1 MFKNVAGQKV
11 TLLAIDT
18 ATNLP
23 KTGDSANITA
33 YVSKDDGAVTVLT
46 DTTATEKD
54 ATNAPGLYDFDVS
67 QTESNADK
75 LVFSA
80 KSSTSGIRLVP
91 VTVYTRPNYLSSLS
105 IDSSGR
111 VDVAKIAGTAQ
122 TARDIGAS
130 VLISSGTGTGQIS
143 VTSGVISANVT
154 QYGGSAGTFASG
166 RPEVN
171 ATHWGGTAV
180 ASATVRANAI
190 QFGSQTVTASAGVTV
205 GAFVGNATAALSVD
219 ASGRVTVGS
228 NADKTGYSLSQSF
241 PTNFSSLAISGAG
254 KVTVGT
260 NDDKTGYALTQTF
273 PTNFSSLAITVGG
286 AVTVGTNSDKT
297 GYSLTQAFP
306 TNFSSLAITAAGK
319 VTVGTNDDKTGYSLS
334 QSFPSNF
341 ASLVISAGGVVSAD
355 AVAISGDTVAA
366 DNLELAADGTG
377 YNLGGGSIV
386 AASVTGAVGSV
397 TGAVGS
403 VTGNVGGN
411 VTGSVGSVV
420 GNVGGN
426 VSGNVA
432 GSVNSVTSTVT
443 ANVTQFG
450 GTNGTFSAGRP
461 EVNATHWGGTAVGS
475 AAVRANAIQF
485 AGQTITCSAGVT
497 IGVYVGGTGAAALE
511 ATSQSVK
518 GVTDKLD
525 TAMELD
531 STAYRFTTN
540 ALEQA
545 PSGGGGSTD
554 WTADERTVI
563 RAIFGI
569 PGSGTTPADPTTG
582 ILDTIRDKVDAAKA
596 VVDGIATNV
605 GTPVDL
611 GVGATLFA
619 NQQEIH
625 NDVNVGVSRIG
636 TPTNLGSGASLADNL
651 VDIESQTDDI
661 GSAGAGLTAITN
673 VLGSPAGASVSA
685 DIAAVKSDTNTLLGR
700 ITSTLF
706 SGITYLSRWLAIGY
720 GKTADS
726 TTLAE
731 VNATTAGASYDNTT
745 DSPQAIRDRGDL
757 SWATATGFSTHSAAD
772 VWAVGTR
779 TITGGTITTY
789 TGNTPQT
796 GDAHAYLTSNVGTNG
811 ANLTAADDAVL
822 SAVGALSIPTAGAIA
837 DAVWDEAIS
846 GHLTAGTTGAKL
858 NSLSAGGDATAA
870 NQTIIITHLTD
881 IKGSG
886 FSSSTDTLEKIR
898 DALPVST
905 GAGAYTLTVTV
916 NDGTTALQN
925 ATVRL
930 SEGANAFAGLTN
942 ASGVVAFSLDAA
954 TYDVAITKDGY
965 SFNPTTKVV
974 AGSGSQT
981 YSMTAVVITPSA
993 DPLKCVATMTC
1004 FNNLTN
1010 DDSAARVWL
1019 QQTSVPTGDDGHV
1032 FDGKKVKLTPNSDG
1046 EITVTL
1052 WRGAGYK
1059 IWRGS
1064 SEDDAV
1070 EFTAASAATMS
1081 LDSVLGKD

>member
-1 MFKNVAGQKV
+1 MFKNVAGQKI

-33 YVSKDDGAVTVLT
+33 YVSKDDGAVTTLT
-46 DTTATEKD
+46 DTTAAELD
-54 ATNAPGLYDFDVS
+54 ATNAPGLYAFDVS

-75 LVFSA
+75 LIFSG
-80 KSSTSGIRLVP
+80 KSSTSGIRIIP
-91 VTVYTRPNYLSSLS
+91 VAIYTRPNYFSTLS

-111 VDVAKIAGTAQ
+111 VDVAKIGGTSQ

-130 VLISSGTGTGQIS
+130 VLLSSGTGTGQVS
-143 VTSGVISANVT
+143 LSSGA
-154 QYGGSAGTFASG
+154 
-166 RPEVN
+166 
-171 ATHWGGTAV
+171 
-180 ASATVRANAI
+180 
-190 QFGSQTVTASAGVTV
+190 VTV
-205 GAFVGNATAALSVD
+205 GTN
-219 ASGRVTVGS
+219 
-228 NADKTGYSLSQSF
+228 NDKTGYSLSQSF
-241 PTNFSSLAISGAG
+241 PTNFSSLAITAGGVVSADAVQISGDSTAANNLEAALDGTGGVTITAALTGAITGNITGSLSGSVGSVSGAVG
-254 KVTVGT
+254 SVTGNVGG
-260 NDDKTGYALTQTF
+260 NVVGNVGGNVSGSVGSISGVTF
-273 PTNFSSLAITVGG
+273 PTNFSAMAITAGG
-286 AVTVGTNSDKT
+286 IVDADIETIKGQTVTCSAGVTVG
-297 GYSLTQAFP
+297 AFVG
-306 TNFSSLAITAAGK
+306 NATAALTVSASGK
-319 VTVGTNDDKTGYSLS
+319 VTVGTNDDKTGYSLT

-341 ASLVISAGGVVSAD
+341 SSLVISVGGVVSAD
-355 AVAISGDTVAA
+355 AVAISGDSGAA
-366 DNLELAADGTG
+366 DSLEAALDGTG
-377 YNLGGGSIV
+377 GVTITAGLTGNVTGNLSGSVGSVSGNVGGNVSGNVTGSV
-386 AASVTGAVGSV
+386 ASVIGNVGGNVVGSVASVVGAVGSVTGNVGGNLVGNVNGNVVGSVASVAGAVGSV

-411 VTGSVGSVV
+411 VVGSVGSVS
-420 GNVGGN
+420 
-426 VSGNVA
+426 SG
-432 GSVNSVTSTVT
+432 VTLANGAITSAKFDSST
-443 ANVTQFG
+443 AFPLA
-450 GTNGTFSAGRP
+450 SADSG
-461 EVNATHWGGTAVGS
+461 ATAV
-475 AAVRANAIQF
+475 AR
-485 AGQTITCSAGVT
+485 
-497 IGVYVGGTGAAALE
+497 TGADGDTLE
-511 ATSQSVK
+511 TLSDQID
-518 GVTDKLD
+518 GV
-525 TAMELD
+525 
-531 STAYRFTTN
+531 
-540 ALEQA
+540 
-545 PSGGGGSTD
+545 SGGGGGTD
-554 WTADERTVI
+554 WTADEKTVI
-563 RAIFGI
+563 KAVLGI
-569 PGSGTTPADPTTG
+569 PVSGTTPADPTTG
-582 ILDTIRDKVDAAKA
+582 ILDTIRD
-596 VVDGIATNV
+596 NV
-605 GTPVDL
+605 GTAL
-611 GVGATLFA
+611 T
-619 NQQEIH
+619 
-625 NDVNVGVSRIG
+625 RIG
-636 TPTNLGSGASLADNL
+636 TPTDLGQGATIADGIVELHN
-651 VDIESQTDDI
+651 D
-661 GSAGAGLTAITN
+661 TN
-673 VLGSPAGASVSA
+673 VLVNRLGTPAGASVAA
-685 DIAAVKSDTNTLLGR
+685 DVAAVKSDTNALLSR

-706 SGITYLSRWLAIGY
+706 SGITYLSRWLGAIA

-726 TTLAE
+726 TTLTE
-731 VNATTAGASYDNTT
+731 IQATTAGAGFNNTT
-745 DSPQAIRDRGDL
+745 DSLEALRDRGDAA
-757 SWATATGFSTHSAAD
+757 WTTATGFSTHSAAD

-796 GDAHAYLTSNVGTNG
+796 GDAHAYLTANVGTNG

-837 DAVWDEAIS
+837 DAVWDEATS

-870 NQTIIITHLTD
+870 NQTTIITHLTD
-881 IKGSG
+881 IKGG
-886 FSSSTDTLEKIR
+886 GWSSSTDTLEKIR

-993 DPLKCVATMTC
+993 DPGKCVATMTC

-1010 DDSAARVWL
+1010 DDSTARVWL
-1019 QQTSVPTGDDGHV
+1019 QQTSVPAGDDGHV
-1032 FDGKKVKLTPNSDG
+1032 FDAKKIMLTPNSDG